1 MMDDVEKELEKKGG
15 KPPKKG
21 GKPPKKGGKGPK
33 KEE

>member
-1 MMDDVEKELEKKGG
+1 MDDVEKELEKKGG

>member
-1 MMDDVEKELEKKGG
+1 MMDDVEKELKKGG
-15 KPPKKG
+15 KGKKG